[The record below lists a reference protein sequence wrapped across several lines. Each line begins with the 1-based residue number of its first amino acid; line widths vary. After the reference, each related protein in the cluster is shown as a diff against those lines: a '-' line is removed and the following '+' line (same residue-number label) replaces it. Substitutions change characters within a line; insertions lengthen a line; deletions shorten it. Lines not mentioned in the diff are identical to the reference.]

1 VRARSLRLPL
11 AWLGVAQGRLLG
23 ELRSPQDD
31 AIVKIIPPLGRP
43 QPVQPASANTRNNP
57 AGVALPGLLHAGF
70 VLTGVVNTMLGPL
83 LPVLAAKW
91 RLNDSQAG
99 SLFTSQFAGSM
110 LGVMASSLVVPRW
123 GSRVSLVLG
132 LGMMALGTGTLG
144 LGTSIVGIISAFGF
158 GIGLGLAIPTT
169 NLLVS
174 DLNPD
179 KRAAALNLVN
189 LSWGMGAVGCPFV
202 VARLQGV
209 HRTSLL
215 LYGTALL
222 LLILAAILTRFSFG
236 SSDARGARKNNSI
249 LRDGKIWRSRYV
261 PILGAIFFL
270 YVGSE
275 TAVGGWT
282 ASYAR
287 RMMSDGGTAWAMM
300 PSFFW
305 ATLLLG
311 RAIAPVLLRRLPEL
325 TLARMGLGL
334 GALSVIGLHSAKN
347 LSGLAVSVSCA
358 GLGFSTVYPIAIAML
373 SHRFGVMASRI
384 AGLMFTLAGLG
395 GATLPWLVGFASTEY
410 GSLKF
415 GLLVPLGGCIGML
428 VMYGLLPEPG
438 QDLPSAG

>member
-1 VRARSLRLPL
+1 VTSFF
-11 AWLGVAQGRLLG
+11 
-23 ELRSPQDD
+23 D
-31 AIVKIIPPLGRP
+31 RP
-43 QPVQPASANTRNNP
+43 HPVQPASAKTRDKA
-57 AGVALPGLLHAGF
+57 AGAALPGLLHAGF

-83 LPVLAAKW
+83 LPVLAARWK
-91 RLNDSQAG
+91 LNDSQAG

-132 LGMMALGTGTLG
+132 LGMMALGTGALG
-144 LGTSIVGIISAFGF
+144 LGNWMLGIISAFVF
-158 GIGLGLAIPTT
+158 GIGLGLTIPTT

-174 DLNPD
+174 ELNPG

-189 LSWGMGAVGCPFV
+189 LSWGIGAVGCPFV
-202 VARLQGV
+202 VARLQRLN
-209 HRTSLL
+209 RTSLL

-222 LLILAAILTRFSFG
+222 LLMLAAILRRVSFG
-236 SSDARGARKNNSI
+236 GCNGRAAPESNTTSLG
-249 LRDGKIWRSRYV
+249 GGMWRSRYV

-305 ATLLLG
+305 AALLLG
-311 RAIAPVLLRRLPEL
+311 RAIAPFLLRHVREL
-325 TLARMGLGL
+325 TLVRLGLGL
-334 GALSVIGLHSAKN
+334 GALGIIALHSAKN
-347 LSGLAVSVSCA
+347 TSALAISVSCA

-373 SHRFGVMASRI
+373 SHTFGVMASRI

-395 GATLPWLVGFASTEY
+395 GATLPWLVGYASTEY

-428 VMYGLLPEPG
+428 IMYGLLPEPAKDPG
-438 QDLPSAG
+438 IAG